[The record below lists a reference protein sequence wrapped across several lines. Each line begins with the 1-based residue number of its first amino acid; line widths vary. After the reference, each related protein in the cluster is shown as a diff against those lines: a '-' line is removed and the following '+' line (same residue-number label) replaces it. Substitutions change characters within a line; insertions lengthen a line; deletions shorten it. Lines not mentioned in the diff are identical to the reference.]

1 MATSPQDCCYAA
13 GGRASISINGTAV
26 SPRTVSVIPFNFE
39 RDVKSNQD
47 GTIYTTFKPMPA
59 EADIT
64 LSDAC
69 GLDLTILMG
78 CPLDVTIDL
87 WDVRR
92 RYLFT
97 KGVIVGRPKI
107 NTETGE
113 VSGLKITGNSVT
125 ITNY

>member
-13 GGRASISINGTAV
+13 GGRASVTINGVRV
-26 SPRTVSVIPFNFE
+26 SPRSVSIIPLNYE

-47 GTIYTTFKPMPA
+47 GSIYTIFKPTPA
-59 EADIT
+59 EADIN

-69 GLDLTILMG
+69 GMEITDLMG

-97 KGVIVGRPKI
+97 KAVIVGRPKI

-113 VSGLKITGNSVT
+113 ISGMKITGNNVT
-125 ITNY
+125 STNY

>member
-1 MATSPQDCCYAA
+1 MASVTDCCSAS
-13 GGRASISINGTAV
+13 GGRASLAINGVSV
-26 SPRTVSVIPFNFE
+26 SPRSVTVTPTQFE
-39 RDVKSNQD
+39 RTVASNQD
-47 GTIYTTFKPMPA
+47 GTIYTTMKPMPA
-59 EADIT
+59 EADVNI
-64 LSDAC
+64 SDSC
-69 GLDLTILMG
+69 GLDVNALMG
-78 CPLDVTIDL
+78 CPVDVTIDL

-113 VSGLKITGNSVT
+113 ISGLKITSNKVT